1 MGYNTIAEKT
11 PQKKILRKGFPNN
24 ISWEAMVNTME
35 NMHKNSSIK
44 CSVHECKYNMGTE
57 NYCSLDVISVGTHE
71 PNPTVPECTDCNSFV
86 KRSCC

>member
-1 MGYNTIAEKT
+1 
-11 PQKKILRKGFPNN
+11 
-24 ISWEAMVNTME
+24 ME

-71 PNPTVPECTDCNSFV
+71 PNPTVPECTDCKSF
-86 KRSCC
+86 RMMQIRGILSGITLFLLFSWTL